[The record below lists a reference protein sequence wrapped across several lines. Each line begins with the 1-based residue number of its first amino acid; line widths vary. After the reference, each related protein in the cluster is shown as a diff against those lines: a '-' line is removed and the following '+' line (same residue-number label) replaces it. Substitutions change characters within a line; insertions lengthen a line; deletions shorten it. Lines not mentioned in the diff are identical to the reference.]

1 MSDVIVLGTDQRL
14 WLEHAPF
21 GNVPPSRDYIDQ
33 SVAAFQFLDNQNVL
47 VLGTGG
53 MVLGTGGN
61 LWLEHPPWAHGPRGL
76 PAREQIDSN
85 VVGFQ
90 GIDAQNV
97 LVLGADQRLWW
108 EHAPFGNVPP
118 RRDYIDQSV
127 AAFPWQI
134 GTAQT
139 AQFLDSQNVLVLGA
153 DGNLWLE
160 HPPWGPTGR
169 HSPRE
174 QIDSNV
180 AGFQGIDA
188 QNVLVLGTNRRLW
201 LEHAPF
207 GNVPPSRHYIDQSVG
222 YFQFLDSQ
230 NVLVLGADGNL
241 WLEHPPWA
249 PPGRLPPREQIDSN
263 VAGFQGLDTQNV
275 LVLGTDGN
283 LWWEHAPFGN
293 VPPNREPIDSNVAGF
308 QALATTQLLRHAR
321 AGGHPVDTRLQ

>member
-1 MSDVIVLGTDQRL
+1 
-14 WLEHAPF
+14 
-21 GNVPPSRDYIDQ
+21 
-33 SVAAFQFLDNQNVL
+33 
-47 VLGTGG
+47 
-53 MVLGTGGN
+53 
-61 LWLEHPPWAHGPRGL
+61 LWLEHPPWTHGL
-76 PAREQIDSN
+76 EEIPAREQIDSN

-97 LVLGADQRLWW
+97 LVLGGDQRLWL
-108 EHAPFGNVPP
+108 EYAPFGNVPP

-134 GTAQT
+134 GTART

-153 DGNLWLE
+153 DGNLWLM

-180 AGFQGIDA
+180 VGFQGIDA
-188 QNVLVLGTNRRLW
+188 QNVLVLGADGRLW
-201 LEHAPF
+201 LEYAPF
-207 GNVPPSRHYIDQSVG
+207 GTVPPRRDYIDGSVAA
-222 YFQFLDSQ
+222 FQFLDSQ
-230 NVLVLGADGNL
+230 NVLVLGTDGNL

-249 PPGRLPPREQIDSN
+249 HGPRGIPAREHIDSK
-263 VAGFQGLDTQNV
+263 VGAGFQGIDAQNV

-293 VPPNREPIDSNVAGF
+293 VPPRREQIASDVADF
-308 QALATTQLLRHAR
+308 QAVTQLLRHVR
-321 AGGHPVDTRLQ
+321 AGGHPGGQLGSNLNV